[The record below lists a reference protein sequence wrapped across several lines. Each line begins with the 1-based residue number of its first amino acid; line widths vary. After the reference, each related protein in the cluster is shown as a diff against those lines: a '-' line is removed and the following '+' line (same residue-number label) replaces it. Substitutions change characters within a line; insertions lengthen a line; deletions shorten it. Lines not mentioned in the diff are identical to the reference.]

1 MKICKSS
8 TFVTAA
14 LLAIGGMAFLGCNKD
29 ETATNNA
36 PPTPPAN
43 PTTGQKVGNTVDN
56 AINSVSGASTQ
67 LAGAVSPTGAN
78 SLDGARKAVEGV
90 TVKALTT
97 NDFKDVASYFTSAQQ
112 DRVVKTKPDTKDLDD
127 QIDAFNT
134 AWKTK
139 YNYEFKIKDLNVD
152 YPDTFMHLGQ
162 DSADGTKATGI
173 IATSHGA
180 PEVTIPFVQESG
192 LWKINI
198 PNTVDGQ
205 VLHDN
210 LLAAVKAL
218 NLAAPTWPDSDVEA
232 AQAVTHSILAAVMN
246 QK

>member
-1 MKICKSS
+1 MKVRKSS

-14 LLAIGGMAFLGCNKD
+14 ILTIGGLALAGCNKD
-29 ETATNNA
+29 ETATN
-36 PPTPPAN
+36 PPTTP
-43 PTTGQKVGNTVDN
+43 PTTGQQVGNAVDKGLN
-56 AINSVSGASTQ
+56 GLSGAATQ
-67 LAGAVSPTGAN
+67 VAGAASPTGAN

-139 YNYEFKIKDLNVD
+139 YGYAFKIKDLNVD
-152 YPDTFMHLGQ
+152 YPDAFAHFGQ

-173 IATSHGA
+173 ITSPGA
-180 PEVTIPFVQESG
+180 SGITVPFVQEGG

-198 PNTVDGQ
+198 PNSVDGQ

-210 LLAAVKAL
+210 LLAAINAL
-218 NLAAPTWPDSDVEA
+218 NKAAPTWPDSDVAA
-232 AQAVTHSILAAVMN
+232 AQAVTYSVLGAVMN